1 MPIIKEVIWLRIMTL
16 VNKMKATKKIFLI
29 WIALVVVVIFYFC
42 YRTGFFIHPEGTLL
56 IGHVN
61 GIYARTF
68 ENKRPGKLFFADSAY
83 ENYHSP
89 LMENGDFFCVGV
101 QKEQQDDKVISALFM
116 VKGGDPQQQ
125 KPEIVFKTSG
135 NIRRFVFT
143 TNRDTIFYTKEGA
156 LFEYQ
161 KELAAETQLHLNAW
175 LVGTRLLLME
185 DRVIICTI
193 SASKDDRHYSI
204 AQIDTVTGEM
214 KIVSPNSRLLTWL
227 EKDKSILYRKPDG
240 EIYCYDLRS
249 EKSEKFGATDL
260 IFTGVVSP
268 DNAYLLAWAP
278 QQLGLDIDGGVRLI
292 FPQHGIYDCY
302 IITPSGKQAKKLDF
316 LQMTDGVSRD
326 LCWIP

>member
-1 MPIIKEVIWLRIMTL
+1 MRIMTM
-16 VNKMKATKKIFLI
+16 VNKMTAAKKKYIR

-135 NIRRFVFT
+135 YFIRYVFT
-143 TNRDTIFYTKEGA
+143 TNRDTIFYTKKGA
-156 LFEYQ
+156 LFKYQ
-161 KELAAETQLHLNAW
+161 KGLAAEAQLYRNARI
-175 LVGTRLLLME
+175 VDTRLLLME

-193 SASKDDRHYSI
+193 ADSKDDRLYSV
-204 AQIDTVTGEM
+204 AQIDTMTGEM

-227 EKDKSILYRKPDG
+227 EKDKSILYRKPGG

-278 QQLGLDIDGGVRLI
+278 QQLGLEIDGGVRLI
-292 FPQHGIYDCY
+292 FPQHGKYECY

-316 LQMTDGVSRD
+316 LQMIDGVSEN